1 MATELGLRTTAR
13 VVRRSLATEELGF
26 KDFIRRAQVK
36 AQYREMLRLA
46 RRYAR
51 ARPADGADVLR
62 QVRDGY
68 RRHSSERDGFAVAQ
82 LISGGRAS
90 LRELRALA
98 AGADDAGPNDAYEV
112 GTDWPWTADQSVPTS
127 YASSGPASSAPA
139 AKALSSRSD
148 ALPPEMSWA
157 TAKPSLS
164 EAWRR

>member
-1 MATELGLRTTAR
+1 MHAALRCSVRAPIVRRMATEQNTMHALRTVR
-13 VVRRSLATEELGF
+13 VVRRSLTTEGLGF

-51 ARPADGADVLR
+51 ARPAGGADVLR

-68 RRHSSERDGFAVAQ
+68 RRHRAERDGFAVAQ

-98 AGADDAGPNDAYEV
+98 AGADEAGPSDEYEV
-112 GTDWPWTADQSVPTS
+112 GTDWPWGKERVSE
-127 YASSGPASSAPA
+127 GP
-139 AKALSSRSD
+139 LG
-148 ALPPEMSWA
+148 LP
-157 TAKPSLS
+157 
-164 EAWRR
+164 RR

>member
-1 MATELGLRTTAR
+1 MHALRHSVRA
-13 VVRRSLATEELGF
+13 VRRSLATEELGF

-51 ARPADGADVLR
+51 VRPDDGADVLR

-68 RRHSSERDGFAVAQ
+68 RRHRSERDGFAVAQ

-98 AGADDAGPNDAYEV
+98 AGADEAGPVEEYEV
-112 GTDWPWTADQSVPTS
+112 GTDWPWKADQSSRVPPKPL
-127 YASSGPASSAPA
+127 G
-139 AKALSSRSD
+139 
-148 ALPPEMSWA
+148 LP
-157 TAKPSLS
+157 
-164 EAWRR
+164 RR

>member
-13 VVRRSLATEELGF
+13 VVRRSMATEELGF
-26 KDFIRRAQVK
+26 KDFIRRAQVR
-36 AQYREMLRLA
+36 AQFREMLRLA

-68 RRHSSERDGFAVAQ
+68 RRHRAERDGFAVAQ

-98 AGADDAGPNDAYEV
+98 AGADEAGPSDEYEV
-112 GTDWPWTADQSVPTS
+112 GTDWPWGKERVSE
-127 YASSGPASSAPA
+127 GP
-139 AKALSSRSD
+139 LG
-148 ALPPEMSWA
+148 LP
-157 TAKPSLS
+157 
-164 EAWRR
+164 RR

>member
-1 MATELGLRTTAR
+1 M
-13 VVRRSLATEELGF
+13 VRRSLATAELGF

-51 ARPADGADVLR
+51 ARPAAGADVLR

-68 RRHSSERDGFAVAQ
+68 RRHRAERDGFAVAQ

-98 AGADDAGPNDAYEV
+98 AGAADEAGPSDEYEV
-112 GTDWPWTADQSVPTS
+112 GTDWPWKADQSSPVPPKPL
-127 YASSGPASSAPA
+127 G
-139 AKALSSRSD
+139 
-148 ALPPEMSWA
+148 LP
-157 TAKPSLS
+157 
-164 EAWRR
+164 RR

>member
-1 MATELGLRTTAR
+1 MATEG
-13 VVRRSLATEELGF
+13 LGF

-68 RRHSSERDGFAVAQ
+68 RRHRAERDGFAVAQ

-98 AGADDAGPNDAYEV
+98 AGADEAGPSDEYEV
-112 GTDWPWTADQSVPTS
+112 GTDWPWGKERVSE
-127 YASSGPASSAPA
+127 GP
-139 AKALSSRSD
+139 LG
-148 ALPPEMSWA
+148 LP
-157 TAKPSLS
+157 
-164 EAWRR
+164 RR

>member
-1 MATELGLRTTAR
+1 MRAPIVRRMATEQNTMHALRTVR
-13 VVRRSLATEELGF
+13 VVRRSLTTEGLGF

-51 ARPADGADVLR
+51 ARPAGGADVLR

-68 RRHSSERDGFAVAQ
+68 RRHRAERDGFAVAQ

-98 AGADDAGPNDAYEV
+98 AGADEAGPSDEYEV
-112 GTDWPWTADQSVPTS
+112 GTDWPWGKERVSE
-127 YASSGPASSAPA
+127 GP
-139 AKALSSRSD
+139 LG
-148 ALPPEMSWA
+148 LP
-157 TAKPSLS
+157 
-164 EAWRR
+164 RR

>member
-1 MATELGLRTTAR
+1 MQAALRRTVRAATLKRCYAHTMHADLRRTSAPI
-13 VVRRSLATEELGF
+13 VRRMATEELGF

-51 ARPADGADVLR
+51 VRPADGADVLR

-68 RRHSSERDGFAVAQ
+68 RRHRAERDSFAVAQ

-98 AGADDAGPNDAYEV
+98 AGADEAGPLDDYEV
-112 GTDWPWTADQSVPTS
+112 GTDWPWTADQSPRVQPKPL
-127 YASSGPASSAPA
+127 G
-139 AKALSSRSD
+139 
-148 ALPPEMSWA
+148 LP
-157 TAKPSLS
+157 
-164 EAWRR
+164 RR

>member
-1 MATELGLRTTAR
+1 MHALRHSVRA
-13 VVRRSLATEELGF
+13 VRRSLATEELGF

-51 ARPADGADVLR
+51 ARPAAGADVLR

-68 RRHSSERDGFAVAQ
+68 RRHRSERDGFAVAQ

-98 AGADDAGPNDAYEV
+98 AGADEAGPVDEYEV
-112 GTDWPWTADQSVPTS
+112 GTDWPWGKEQSSPVPPKPL
-127 YASSGPASSAPA
+127 G
-139 AKALSSRSD
+139 
-148 ALPPEMSWA
+148 LP
-157 TAKPSLS
+157 
-164 EAWRR
+164 RR

>member
-1 MATELGLRTTAR
+1 MVRRSMATVQMHHALRTVRAPIVGRSMATEG
-13 VVRRSLATEELGF
+13 LGF

-68 RRHSSERDGFAVAQ
+68 RRHASERDGFAVAQ

-112 GTDWPWTADQSVPTS
+112 GTDWPWTADQSPRVPPKPL
-127 YASSGPASSAPA
+127 G
-139 AKALSSRSD
+139 
-148 ALPPEMSWA
+148 LP
-157 TAKPSLS
+157 
-164 EAWRR
+164 RR